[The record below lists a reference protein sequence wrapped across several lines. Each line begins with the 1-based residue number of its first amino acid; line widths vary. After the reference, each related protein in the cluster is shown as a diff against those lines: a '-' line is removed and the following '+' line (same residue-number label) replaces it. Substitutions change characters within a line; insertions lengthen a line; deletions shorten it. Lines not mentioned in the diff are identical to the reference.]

1 MIERAGPGYR
11 RGEKYRIINCDSLH
25 SFVRTYTRDIINLVV
40 VGAAFCLV
48 KFSCCVTHS
57 SPWCAAAFKRLKK
70 IKAAA
75 VARLT
80 RRLRIVVAVAKT
92 VEHIASSSA
101 GRSKNL
107 DA

>member
-11 RGEKYRIINCDSLH
+11 RGKKYRIINCDSLH
-25 SFVRTYTRDIINLVV
+25 SFVRTYTRDIINLEV

>member
-1 MIERAGPGYR
+1 VIERAGPGYR
-11 RGEKYRIINCDSLH
+11 RGKKYRIINCDSLH
-25 SFVRTYTRDIINLVV
+25 SFVRTYTRDINLEV